1 MESSIPSRMILSGA
15 SGMLGVAIQRALK
28 AKSIST
34 LQVVRRKPAGAGELE
49 WDPAAEPAIPD
60 LAPLEGAIAAIHL
73 SGANVGARRWTE
85 SYTRE
90 MIASRVASTQKL
102 STLLAGLQNRPK
114 TLLVASAIGFYGNRG
129 NEVLNESSQNG
140 DGFLAGL
147 CRAWEAAADPARQAG
162 IRVVHM
168 RFGVVLGSEGALR
181 QMLPPFRI
189 GLGARIGDGLQWM
202 SWISLKDAVL
212 AVLFALE
219 DKRISGPVNVT
230 SPNPVTNAEFT
241 RALGREL
248 GRPAFLSVPSFAVR
262 LMFGKMADEAL
273 LSSTRA
279 VPRKLMD
286 AGFRFSEPNLNQALA
301 SALRT

>member
-1 MESSIPSRMILSGA
+1 
-15 SGMLGVAIQRALK
+15 
-28 AKSIST
+28 
-34 LQVVRRKPAGAGELE
+34 
-49 WDPAAEPAIPD
+49 
-60 LAPLEGAIAAIHL
+60 
-73 SGANVGARRWTE
+73 
-85 SYTRE
+85 
-90 MIASRVASTQKL
+90 
-102 STLLAGLQNRPK
+102 
-114 TLLVASAIGFYGNRG
+114 
-129 NEVLNESSQNG
+129 
-140 DGFLAGL
+140 
-147 CRAWEAAADPARQAG
+147 
-162 IRVVHM
+162 
-168 RFGVVLGSEGALR
+168 
-181 QMLPPFRI
+181 
-189 GLGARIGDGLQWM
+189 
-202 SWISLKDAVL
+202 VL